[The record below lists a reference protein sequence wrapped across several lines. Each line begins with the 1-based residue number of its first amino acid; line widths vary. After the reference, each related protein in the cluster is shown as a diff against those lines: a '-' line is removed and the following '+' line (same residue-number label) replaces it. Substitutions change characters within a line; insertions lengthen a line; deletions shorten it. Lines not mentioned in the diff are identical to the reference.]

1 MKCAFGQEKNLPC
14 KTPDTIRKS
23 SLVDIGRCLDDRRTS
38 SDKELLAKA
47 YNIDTETTKQN

>member
-14 KTPDTIRKS
+14 KTPDTVRKS